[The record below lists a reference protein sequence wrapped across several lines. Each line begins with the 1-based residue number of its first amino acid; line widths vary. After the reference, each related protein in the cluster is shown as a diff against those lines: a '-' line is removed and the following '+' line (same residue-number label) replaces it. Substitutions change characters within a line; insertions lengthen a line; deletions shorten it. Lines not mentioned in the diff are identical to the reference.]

1 MDALKGW
8 KEVKPELYCTIDD
21 LLGQIDKSKL
31 IEITNDRE
39 NPAVDENGQEI
50 IHEGNANSAI
60 EAAMA
65 VVNTYIAMRYP
76 VPLDPVPKIV
86 NKLTAD
92 ITIYN
97 LFTRHYNDEDNVFV
111 RRYRDAINLL
121 EKIAADEVKLT
132 ANESSI
138 RTYSRPKQYGSV
150 FQRMYD

>member
-1 MDALKGW
+1 MLTGW
-8 KEVKPELYCTIDD
+8 EEVIANMYCTIDD

-39 NPAVDENGQEI
+39 NPALDNDGQEI

-60 EAAMA
+60 EAATA
-65 VVNTYIAMRYP
+65 VVDTYIMMRYS
-76 VPLDPVPKIV
+76 VPLSPVPKII

-92 ITIYN
+92 IAIYN

-111 RRYRDAINLL
+111 RRYRDAIKLL

-138 RTYSRPKQYGSV
+138 RTFSRPKHYGAD

>member
-1 MDALKGW
+1 M
-8 KEVKPELYCTIDD
+8 YCTIDD

-31 IEITNDRE
+31 IEITNDHE
-39 NPAVDENGQEI
+39 DPALDDQGEEI

-60 EAAMA
+60 EAAAA
-65 VVNTYIAMRYP
+65 VVDTHIMVRYP
-76 VPLDPVPKIV
+76 VPLSPVPKII

-92 ITIYN
+92 IAIYN

-111 RRYRDAINLL
+111 RRYKDAIRLL

-132 ANESSI
+132 AGESSI
-138 RTYSRPKQYGSV
+138 RTYSRRKHYDEG